1 MICTQEGNFGIE
13 FEHLCLQVLLET
25 YHQMELE
32 YEEWQ
37 LVDDAAAV
45 FAHFDS
51 DKDGVLEWKEFAN
64 LT

>member
-1 MICTQEGNFGIE
+1 
-13 FEHLCLQVLLET
+13 VLLEV
-25 YHQMELE
+25 YQQMELD

-37 LVDDAAAV
+37 LMDDAAAV

-51 DKDGVLEWKEFAN
+51 DTDGELDWREFAN

>member
-1 MICTQEGNFGIE
+1 
-13 FEHLCLQVLLET
+13 
-25 YHQMELE
+25 MELE

-37 LVDDAAAV
+37 LMDDAAAV
-45 FAHFDS
+45 FAHFDC